1 MVHLR
6 NVMITRLAAI
16 EKSKGKMDSR
26 DHIFQNIKGQ
36 VKNSKYFKKQQ
47 QQQQGIEGTEAKR
60 NMRSIQLQYEER
72 I

>member
-16 EKSKGKMDSR
+16 EKSKGKMESR

-36 VKNSKYFKKQQ
+36 VKNSKYFKNNNNNNKVLKGLKQR
-47 QQQQGIEGTEAKR
+47 ET
-60 NMRSIQLQYEER
+60 
-72 I
+72 

>member
-6 NVMITRLAAI
+6 NVMITRLAAV
-16 EKSKGKMDSR
+16 EKSKGKMESR

>member
-6 NVMITRLAAI
+6 NVMITRLAAV
-16 EKSKGKMDSR
+16 EKSKGKMESR

-36 VKNSKYFKKQQ
+36 VKNSKYFKQQQ

>member
-1 MVHLR
+1 
-6 NVMITRLAAI
+6 MITRLAAV
-16 EKSKGKMDSR
+16 EKSKGKMESR

>member
-6 NVMITRLAAI
+6 NVMITRLAAV

-36 VKNSKYFKKQQ
+36 VKNSKYFKNNNNNNKVLKGLKQR
-47 QQQQGIEGTEAKR
+47 ET
-60 NMRSIQLQYEER
+60 
-72 I
+72 

>member
-1 MVHLR
+1 
-6 NVMITRLAAI
+6 MITRLAAI
-16 EKSKGKMDSR
+16 EKSKGKMESR

>member
-1 MVHLR
+1 
-6 NVMITRLAAI
+6 MITRLAAI